1 VENILSSIVVG
12 IFITLLLFIIV
23 YIVGCK
29 SINKIYYA
37 SSTQAQYKCL
47 LREWEGYLFL
57 WVTPTILFIS
67 LIVLLC
73 HTVI

>member
-1 VENILSSIVVG
+1 MENILSSIIVG
-12 IFITLLLFIIV
+12 IFVTLLLFIIV

-29 SINKIYYA
+29 RINKIYYA
-37 SSTQAQYKCL
+37 STQAQYKCM
-47 LREWEGYLFL
+47 LREWEGYLWL